1 MIVKEAERIIL
12 KLLSYVTNE
21 DKNSGK
27 YECTVQIEAAVAHKH
42 PLPSNTHITADVK
55 FDKFQVNYYKYR
67 FIYIEHIEPLLK
79 VKLADYW
86 SHDLC
91 DMNDYSLVD

>member
-1 MIVKEAERIIL
+1 MIVKEAERIII

-21 DKNSGK
+21 DMNYIIKIR
-27 YECTVQIEAAVAHKH
+27 IEAAVAHKH

-67 FIYIEHIEPLLK
+67 FIYIEHVEPLLK

-91 DMNDYSLVD
+91 DMNDYSLVN

>member
-27 YECTVQIEAAVAHKH
+27 YECTVQVYTTYNSRSYGYTIINNIQQQIEAAVAHKH
-42 PLPSNTHITADVK
+42 VSTAYIT
-55 FDKFQVNYYKYR
+55 
-67 FIYIEHIEPLLK
+67 
-79 VKLADYW
+79 
-86 SHDLC
+86 
-91 DMNDYSLVD
+91 